1 MPRLATRTG
10 RAKPSAIMVIAEKAK
25 QLKAEGK
32 DVVNFSIGVPNF
44 LPGDHVYQAVR
55 DWTSRDGG
63 SYGSNRGAPALLDAI
78 VSHFKQSGLDGYTR
92 NHVTVGIGAKQVLYN
107 LCEALLDEGDEIVFP
122 SPYWTSYVD
131 IAEIL
136 GAKISILECP
146 PEQNYKLTPAQL
158 DKALASRPKV
168 FLFNNPSNPTGMVY
182 SREEIA
188 ALAEVLVKHPDTW
201 IITDDIYNRLVF
213 DGIGYHNFVQFKPE
227 LRERTFIMDSLSKT
241 YGMPGWR
248 VGFVAGPEA
257 GVKALVTLNSNHI
270 TCLPEITEVAAIA
283 ALTGPQDIPST
294 KRDEFSKRR
303 DDVVNALLAIPG
315 VKCPRPQGAFY
326 AFPDI
331 SVAFGK
337 LHNGTPI
344 ENDVDFCAALLE
356 SKGVATVPGS
366 AFGEPRALRIS
377 YTCPRAQLDSGL
389 QRIKEFF
396 AELAE
401 VAPAGRV
408 SVAGA

>member
-1 MPRLATRTG
+1 MLKLATRTG
-10 RAKPSAIMVIAEKAK
+10 RAKPSAIMVIADKAK

-55 DWTSRDGG
+55 DWMPRDSGG
-63 SYGSNRGAPALLDAI
+63 YGSNRGAPALLDAI
-78 VSHFKQSGLDGYTR
+78 VAHFKQSGLPGYTR
-92 NHVTVGIGAKQVLYN
+92 NNVTVGIGAKQVLYN

-122 SPYWTSYVD
+122 APYWTSYVD

-136 GAKISILECP
+136 GAKVTILQCP

-158 DKALASRPKV
+158 DKALASNPKV

-182 SREEIA
+182 TKDEIA
-188 ALAEVLVKHPDTW
+188 ALADVLVKHPSTW
-201 IITDDIYNRLVF
+201 IIADDIYNRLVF
-213 DGIGYHNFVQFKPE
+213 DGIGYHNVVQFRPE

-270 TCLPEITEVAAIA
+270 TCLPEIITEAAIA
-283 ALTGPQDIPST
+283 ALNGPQDVPAA
-294 KRDEFSKRR
+294 KREDFSRRR
-303 DDVVNALLAIPG
+303 DVVVGALESIPG
-315 VKCPRPQGAFY
+315 VHCPRPQGAFY

-331 SVAFGK
+331 AVAFGRS
-337 LHNGTPI
+337 HNGKLI
-344 ENDVDFCAALLE
+344 ENDIDFCKALLDE
-356 SKGVATVPGS
+356 KFVATVPGS
-366 AFGEPRALRIS
+366 AFGEPRSLRIS
-377 YTCPRAQLDSGL
+377 YTCAPEQLQKGL
-389 QRIKEFF
+389 DRIKQFF
-396 AELAE
+396 AELSDAE
-401 VAPAGRV
+401 APRAR
-408 SVAGA
+408 VAGA